1 MCIKLHYS
9 YILIALVA
17 GSINAIIGNA
27 IIGIPKP
34 IAPLT
39 KPPHNTA
46 KKIIIITNESLY
58 I

>member
-9 YILIALVA
+9 SILIALVA

-46 KKIIIITNESLY
+46 KKIIIITNESL
-58 I
+58 